1 MIYLFPSGD
10 KHKPRSPITLEIGEV
25 REYDFSDAADQI
37 YHILSVLQLCDLISE
52 MPYAEPENV
61 FDAIHDLVDDI
72 DLGSDEL
79 QISEFRHIRVE
90 FRDEM
95 LALEVFVGV

>member
-37 YHILSVLQLCDLISE
+37 YHILSVLQ
-52 MPYAEPENV
+52 MPYAASENV